1 MRVPEWRPA
10 LTAAHDA
17 ALEWLEHLAERPVR
31 PEVDYAAMY
40 AVLHEPLPDE
50 GLPAERVIAEL
61 DAAVR
66 PGLMAMNH
74 GRFFGW
80 VIGGSTPAG
89 VAADWL
95 VAAWTR
101 TPRWPSPHRASRPS
115 RRSPPSGCWSCS
127 ICRRLRPWPLS
138 PAPRSR
144 TSCVSRPP
152 VTGCWRT
159 PGGTSKA
166 TAWWEPRLCPCW
178 SVSSSTT
185 RWARRY
191 GSSASASRA

>member
-31 PEVDYAAMY
+31 PEVDYEAMY

-95 VAAWTR
+95 VARSHREICYNLAKFGVWQR
-101 TPRWPSPHRASRPS
+101 QLFGPRHGPTIHIRV
-115 RRSPPSGCWSCS
+115 RR
-127 ICRRLRPWPLS
+127 
-138 PAPRSR
+138 
-144 TSCVSRPP
+144 VS
-152 VTGCWRT
+152 
-159 PGGTSKA
+159 
-166 TAWWEPRLCPCW
+166 
-178 SVSSSTT
+178 
-185 RWARRY
+185 
-191 GSSASASRA
+191 